1 MVFEFCNSLWW
12 MLPRALRRL
21 HFSLAIWG
29 QWKRKCSGDSALWQQ
44 LLSVIIILETMFE
57 FLFSQM
63 ANCKFKPCNEFKLSD
78 FIRTGSKMFH
88 SMIVGG
94 KSVFF
99 FLKKKKKENWSLCL
113 EEECYA
119 YFLSSI
125 DASGRSQTEKILRMF
140 VWPSLCQC
148 RTWRDSKPSFW

>member
-1 MVFEFCNSLWW
+1 MVFEFSNSLWW

-44 LLSVIIILETMFE
+44 LLSVIIIFE

-63 ANCKFKPCNEFKLSD
+63 ANSKFKPCNEFKLSD

-99 FLKKKKKENWSLCL
+99 LKKKKEKRKLKFVFRRRMLFIFLVKYWCFWKESNWKDIEHVCL
-113 EEECYA
+113 TFSVPMPNLEG
-119 YFLSSI
+119 L
-125 DASGRSQTEKILRMF
+125 QT
-140 VWPSLCQC
+140 
-148 RTWRDSKPSFW
+148 